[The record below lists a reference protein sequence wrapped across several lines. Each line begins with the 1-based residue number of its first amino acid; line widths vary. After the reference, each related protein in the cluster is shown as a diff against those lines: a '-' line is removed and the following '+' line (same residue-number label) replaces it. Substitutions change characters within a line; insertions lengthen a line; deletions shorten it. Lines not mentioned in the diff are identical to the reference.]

1 MQKKLDK
8 NEFIMT
14 TLSKEDLMC
23 LFMDCFYAFYRVNLK
38 ELLEKHSAENKQ
50 SADLYP
56 WHKAPEW
63 AKFAATDMDG
73 QMWWF
78 EKRPKIHGAEWALGD
93 DNCRAEQINLEC
105 PEFAIT
111 LESRPDNI

>member
-1 MQKKLDK
+1 MQKKLEK

-14 TLSKEDLMC
+14 TLSRDDLMI

-38 ELLEKHSAENKQ
+38 DLLEKHSAEQNKQ
-50 SADLYP
+50 WADSYP

-63 AKFAATDMDG
+63 AKFAATDSDG
-73 QMWWF
+73 QRWWF
-78 EKRPKIHGAEWALGD
+78 EKRPKIHDKEWSHLDGKV
-93 DNCRAEQINLEC
+93 EQIDAHC
-105 PEFAIT
+105 PGFAYT